1 MLKLKISFFNT
12 EFVGGTGRA
21 LSVYK
26 TFIVSYKT
34 ENVRRALG
42 FAARKMH
49 NLKRK
54 DNSLYNKNTR
64 TEFVK

>member
-1 MLKLKISFFNT
+1 MLKLKITFFKT

-21 LSVYK
+21 LSIYK
-26 TFIVSYKT
+26 TFLVSYKT
-34 ENVRRALG
+34 ENVNRALG

-54 DNSLYNKNTR
+54 DNTLYNKNTL